1 MHDIIY
7 LVARLYLA
15 VQRNQ
20 RDDATAALCCLHA
33 ISLGA
38 RHHLFDCSTAP
49 KEMTQPVS
57 INHLCGLPG
66 CAKEMTQPA
75 FLMRHH
81 HQPNLCWD
89 CPAAQVSGQVG
100 AGKGHRCSG
109 RRAGLRHVGGRAG
122 QGNNKRERAA
132 QHRAQTQS
140 RGTDTEQTRSTAQ
153 HSATHD
159 TAQHTQ
165 QHTQPCTQ
173 AGLRNVGGRAGQGNN
188 KRAAQRQVTRL
199 EVQQRDSR
207 DKSVPFL
214 PSPDR

>member
-1 MHDIIY
+1 MHDIIS

-159 TAQHTQ
+159 TAQHSTA
-165 QHTQPCTQ
+165 HT
-173 AGLRNVGGRAGQGNN
+173 
-188 KRAAQRQVTRL
+188 AAHTAVHTGWAT
-199 EVQQRDSR
+199 
-207 DKSVPFL
+207 
-214 PSPDR
+214 